1 MYTIHMKSRLKYFFY
16 DCLCVV
22 LPHQFY
28 RLSVKALIWNED
40 KTKFLLLQEANGWWD
55 IPGGGLDWG
64 EAPEQGIIRE
74 VTEETGFEV
83 CAVSPAPVCVTTAAH
98 HCFNGWFANIV
109 FDVTVKSTETIK
121 KSDEC
126 VAIGWV
132 TPQEAIELTPA
143 FNSVSALGK
152 ALLR

>member
-1 MYTIHMKSRLKYFFY
+1 MKSRLKYFFY
-16 DCLCVV
+16 NCLCVI

-28 RLSVKALIWNED
+28 RLSVEALIWNEG

-64 EAPEQGIIRE
+64 EAPEQGIVRE
-74 VTEETGFEV
+74 VVEETGFEV
-83 CAVSPAPVCVTTAAH
+83 LSVSQAPVCFTTAEH
-98 HCFNGWFANIV
+98 HRFNGWFANVV
-109 FDVTVKSTETIK
+109 FEVKVKSTETIQ

-132 TPQEAIELTPA
+132 TPEEAVAITPA
-143 FNSVSALGK
+143 FNSVHALGR
-152 ALLR
+152 ALLK